1 MNNEEINSLLNN
13 AKESKN
19 IIKEV
24 LNNLDIQDL
33 KLTNI
38 KEEINKKENK
48 VNYEYNK

>member
-33 KLTNI
+33 KLTNL